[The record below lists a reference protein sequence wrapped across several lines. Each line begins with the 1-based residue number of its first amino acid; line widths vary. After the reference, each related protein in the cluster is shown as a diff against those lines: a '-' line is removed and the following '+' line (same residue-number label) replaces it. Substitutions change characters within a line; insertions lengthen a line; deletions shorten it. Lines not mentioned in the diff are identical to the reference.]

1 MYQCTGRVI
10 RSKSLMQ
17 HGAWRRTWCKRPR
30 SVMIAAFMFSYIRH
44 GRPYTVYAAA
54 AATYETEV
62 QPMIE
67 AIVLMCIGGSEQ
79 CFYKT
84 PE

>member
-1 MYQCTGRVI
+1 MYQCTGPVI

-17 HGAWRRTWCKRPR
+17 HGAWRRTWFKRPR
-30 SVMIAAFMFSYIRH
+30 SVMIAAFMFSYMRH
-44 GRPYTVYAAA
+44 GRPYIRPA

-62 QPMIE
+62 QSKNE